1 MQDLL
6 NGTLLP
12 IVISTIV
19 ILFFALG
26 YLVVIITSNKK
37 IIAEHRSKIADIK
50 KEEERYR
57 TLFENSVAGMMK
69 FNYRTW
75 EVREANQTL
84 IAMFNC
90 SSIAQLQETFSKFPF
105 EQFYQIESSL
115 EKYGA
120 VDAVEIQY
128 TVQEKIIRR
137 FLFSARREGDTEIAH
152 GVVVYITARQ
162 KIG

>member
-1 MQDLL
+1 MNDTILL
-6 NGTLLP
+6 
-12 IVISTIV
+12 IIISSE
-19 ILFFALG
+19 ILIILAFAYVFVLWN
-26 YLVVIITSNKK
+26 SNKR
-37 IIAEHRSKIADIK
+37 IIAEHESKILDIK

-69 FNYRTW
+69 FNYTTW
-75 EVREANQTL
+75 EVQEANQTL
-84 IAMFNC
+84 VAMFNC
-90 SSIAQLQETFSKFPF
+90 STIAQLQETFSKFPF

-115 EKYGA
+115 AKYGA

-128 TVQEKIIRR
+128 TVQEKIVRR
-137 FLFSARREGDTEIAH
+137 FLFSARREGETEIAH

>member
-1 MQDLL
+1 MQDSL
-6 NGTLLP
+6 NDTVLM
-12 IVISTIV
+12 IIISSEV
-19 ILFFALG
+19 LMILAFAYVFVLWN
-26 YLVVIITSNKK
+26 SNKR
-37 IIAEHRSKIADIK
+37 ILAEHESKIAEIQ
-50 KEEERYR
+50 KEEERYK

-75 EVREANQTL
+75 EVLEANQTL

-90 SSIAQLQETFSKFPF
+90 STIGQLQETFGKFPF

-115 EKYGA
+115 EQYGA

-128 TVQEKIIRR
+128 TVQEKIVRR